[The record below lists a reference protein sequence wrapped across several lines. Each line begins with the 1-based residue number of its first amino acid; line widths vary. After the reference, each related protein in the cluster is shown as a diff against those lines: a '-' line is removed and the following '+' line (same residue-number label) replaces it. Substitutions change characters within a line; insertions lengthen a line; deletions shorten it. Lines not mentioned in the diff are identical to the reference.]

1 MKKLF
6 LIFAI
11 IMFLSANTFAQNKNE
26 KQIVMNEVY
35 QFLKES
41 GTYYLAT
48 NDGNQPRV
56 RPFGTINIFDG
67 KLYIQTGRKKN
78 VAQQMISNP
87 KIEICAMLG
96 NKWIRIEA
104 TVIEDNRLA
113 AKESMLNA
121 YPSLKS
127 MYSATDENTMVLYLT
142 EVTASIYDFG
152 SETKIL
158 KF

>member
-1 MKKLF
+1 
-6 LIFAI
+6 
-11 IMFLSANTFAQNKNE
+11 MFLSANTFAQNKNE